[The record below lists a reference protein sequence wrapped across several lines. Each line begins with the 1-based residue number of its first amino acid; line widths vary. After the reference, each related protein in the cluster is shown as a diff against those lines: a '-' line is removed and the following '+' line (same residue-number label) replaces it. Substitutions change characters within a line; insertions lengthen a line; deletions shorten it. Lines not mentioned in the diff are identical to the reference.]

1 MPGIVPLPSG
11 TWAGPFGVWLALLMV
26 TGSASVGQFRS
37 GVSLVEV
44 FAAVTDDQGRPV
56 ADLTAG
62 DFAVEEDGVGQRIET
77 FLAGE
82 LPLAVAIALDR
93 SFSMTPERLAGSARA
108 VRVFLDALGP
118 ADQVM
123 LVAIGSE
130 TEILAPLSSDRRQA
144 RDALDHLRPWGTTPL
159 HDATIAALSAIQ
171 AGTGRRA
178 LVLLSD
184 GADRYSVTTAASLV
198 ARAREMDVQVYPIA
212 VGRDRPPLFAELASV
227 TGGRSMH
234 ATDERQLQQALT
246 ALAAELRVQYLL
258 GYTPEPRVS
267 ADAVTG
273 WRSIRVR
280 VNRVGTRVRAR
291 DGYVAR

>member
-1 MPGIVPLPSG
+1 M
-11 TWAGPFGVWLALLMV
+11 WLALLMV

-77 FLAGE
+77 FIAGE

-123 LVAIGSE
+123 LVAIGSKYV
-130 TEILAPLSSDRRQA
+130 PS
-144 RDALDHLRPWGTTPL
+144 LRPPNEIKLVGCGSATT
-159 HDATIAALSAIQ
+159 S
-171 AGTGRRA
+171 R
-178 LVLLSD
+178 S
-184 GADRYSVTTAASLV
+184 SAASPFTISGIRGTVL
-198 ARAREMDVQVYPIA
+198 
-212 VGRDRPPLFAELASV
+212 PP
-227 TGGRSMH
+227 
-234 ATDERQLQQALT
+234 
-246 ALAAELRVQYLL
+246 
-258 GYTPEPRVS
+258 
-267 ADAVTG
+267 
-273 WRSIRVR
+273 
-280 VNRVGTRVRAR
+280 
-291 DGYVAR
+291 